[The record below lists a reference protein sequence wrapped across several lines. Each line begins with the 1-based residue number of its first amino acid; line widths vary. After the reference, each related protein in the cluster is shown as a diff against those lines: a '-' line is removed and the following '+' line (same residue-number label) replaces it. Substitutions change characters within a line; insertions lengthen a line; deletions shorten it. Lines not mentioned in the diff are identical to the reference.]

1 MKTILL
7 LALATTA
14 SAKERPPC
22 VKVFVTTAGTPA
34 GFTSPNKGTQDSS
47 KDLVA
52 SLGHHK
58 TVCVTPDREK
68 AAIVLEVLGRW
79 KTTTFDA
86 RRYSTVRVKFI
97 FRDFE
102 TELSGSERS
111 GWSDGWDEVADQIA
125 EQVDRW
131 VKDNRAK
138 IDAPPN

>member
-1 MKTILL
+1 
-7 LALATTA
+7 
-14 SAKERPPC
+14 
-22 VKVFVTTAGTPA
+22 
-34 GFTSPNKGTQDSS
+34 
-47 KDLVA
+47 
-52 SLGHHK
+52 
-58 TVCVTPDREK
+58 
-68 AAIVLEVLGRW
+68 
-79 KTTTFDA
+79 
-86 RRYSTVRVKFI
+86 VKFI